1 MLKLEIVFETSPV
14 LLRITTS
21 CKSRSMGSGYCQ
33 KRVTWSVLWPA
44 DKLNI
49 LLGLAVLPRINCDFS
64 AVTPLI
70 SLFRGV
76 ILITKVLTPE
86 LEPRSML
93 LMVNLTLP
101 SSSTPVA
108 ATFTVLNVVKSG
120 DSPVSL

>member
-1 MLKLEIVFETSPV
+1 M
-14 LLRITTS
+14 
-21 CKSRSMGSGYCQ
+21 
-33 KRVTWSVLWPA
+33 
-44 DKLNI
+44 

-76 ILITKVLTPE
+76 ILTIKVLTPE

-120 DSPVSL
+120 DSPVS